1 MTSPIQLI
9 DDLTDRLNY
18 YNHRYYQD
26 AVSEISDVEFDQL
39 LRELADLEH
48 EHGYRRADSPTQRVG
63 GTISKDFPTV
73 RHRYP
78 MLSLSNSYAESDLLE
93 FDERVRKGLRD
104 EPYAYICEQKFDGI
118 SLSMRYENGLLQ
130 IGATRGDGTQG
141 DDITPNVRT
150 IRTVPLRVTGH
161 DVPPVFE
168 VRGEGFM
175 PLSVFERLNKEKDDI
190 GEPLLANP
198 RNAAAGS
205 FKLQDSAEVAR
216 RGLDCYVYSF
226 LSDEERFQT
235 HEESLLALARW
246 GFNVSPTWRKCA
258 DIREVLA
265 YIAEWETRRHTL
277 PLNTDGIVVKINRF
291 DQQRELGY
299 TAKSPRWAIAYKY
312 PAETAETQLLD
323 IQYNVGRTGAVTP
336 VALLRPVRLA
346 GTVVKRAT
354 LHNANEIARIGLQL
368 GDTVSI
374 EKGGEIIPKVT
385 RVFLEKRPADSVP
398 VLYPTVCP
406 ACQTPLVRLEG
417 EAHFYCPNE
426 KGCPPQLRARLEHFI
441 QRRAMNLESLG
452 EGKIEL
458 LFEKGLVRT
467 SADFYDL
474 TYEKLFGLEK
484 VITDDETGKVRRT
497 GFKEKTVE
505 NILSALERSREIPF
519 RQVLFAVGIRYVGAT
534 VAEKLA
540 QYFRTIDAIE
550 AANFEQLTA
559 VPEIGGRIAQSVL
572 DFFAD
577 EDNRRF
583 IERLRAAGVQLSAQT
598 EEIVV
603 EGSNLT
609 GKTFLYTG
617 TFATFA
623 REDLERK
630 IEANGGKLVSG
641 VSGKLNYLIVGE
653 KPGTSKVAKAQQLN
667 VPMISEEE
675 FVAMLEAAEIDDN
688 D

>member
-1 MTSPIQLI
+1 MTSPTQLI

-26 AVSEISDVEFDQL
+26 AVSEVSDFEFDQL
-39 LRELADLEH
+39 LRELADLER
-48 EHGYRRADSPTQRVG
+48 EHGYRRPDSPTQRVG
-63 GTISKDFPTV
+63 GTISKEFPTV

-93 FDERVRKGLRD
+93 FDERVRKGLQGD
-104 EPYAYICEQKFDGI
+104 AYAYICEQKFDGI
-118 SLSMRYENGLLQ
+118 SLSMRYEAGYLQ
-130 IGATRGDGTQG
+130 IGATRGDGTRG

-150 IRTVPLRVTGH
+150 IRTIPLRVTGE

-175 PLSVFERLNKEKDDI
+175 PLSVFNRLNQEKEDI

-205 FKLQDSAEVAR
+205 FKLQDSGEVAR

-226 LSDEERFQT
+226 LADEELFQT
-235 HEESLLALARW
+235 HEESIQALTRW
-246 GFNVSPTWRKCA
+246 GFNVSPTWRRCA

-265 YIAEWETRRHTL
+265 YIAEWETKRHTL
-277 PLNTDGIVVKINRF
+277 PLNTDGIVIKVNRF

-312 PAETAETQLLD
+312 PAETAETQLLG

-336 VALLRPVRLA
+336 VGLLKPVRLA

-354 LHNANEIARIGLQL
+354 LHNANEIARLDL
-368 GDTVSI
+368 RLNDTVSI

-385 RVFLEKRPADSVP
+385 RVLLDCRPTDSVP
-398 VLYPTVCP
+398 VQYPTACP
-406 ACQTPLVRLEG
+406 ACGTALIRPEG

-441 QRRAMNLESLG
+441 QRKAMNLESLG

-458 LFEKGLVRT
+458 LFEKGLVR
-467 SADFYDL
+467 SPADFYDL

-484 VITDDETGKVRRT
+484 VITDEETGKVKKI

-505 NILSALERSREIPF
+505 NILTALERSKEIPF
-519 RQVLFAVGIRYVGAT
+519 RQVLFALGIRYVGAT
-534 VAEKLA
+534 VAERLV
-540 QYFRTIDAIE
+540 QYFRSIDAIE
-550 AANFEQLTA
+550 AATFEQLTA
-559 VPEIGGRIAQSVL
+559 APEVGGRIAQSVL

-577 EDNRRF
+577 GDNRRF
-583 IERLRAAGVQLSAQT
+583 VERLRAAGVQLTAQT

-603 EGSNLT
+603 EGSNLA

-617 TFATFA
+617 TFANFA
-623 REDLERK
+623 REELERK

-653 KPGTSKVAKAQQLN
+653 KPGASKVAKAQQLN

-675 FVAMLEAAEIDDN
+675 FVGLLEG
-688 D
+688 